1 MRAAGSRGIPRFPRG
16 QQPGGSA
23 AVSGKGKDYQ
33 GLHRAG
39 RRELGGVRGRE
50 CRWQGRMWA
59 RIEQVGK
66 NVDACLE
73 TGGATVNDII
83 FATRSP
89 KKHNGPDVGIVQPS
103 FLVVSRGLRGD
114 QVGSGY
120 RPGRNRDLPAPPAA
134 VGNINRR
141 GGSAA
146 SSPKLLSSLYS
157 QNNDICASDT
167 LALPSSG
174 TANLPQSSP
183 SRASSRPHC
192 RVARANRRSSRSA
205 YTPCPANR

>member
-1 MRAAGSRGIPRFPRG
+1 MSLAGAICGRGSSRL
-16 QQPGGSA
+16 A
-23 AVSGKGKDYQ
+23 
-33 GLHRAG
+33 
-39 RRELGGVRGRE
+39 
-50 CRWQGRMWA
+50 
-59 RIEQVGK
+59 K

-89 KKHNGPDVGIVQPS
+89 KKHNGPDVAIVQPS
-103 FLVVSRGLRGD
+103 FLVESRGLRGD

-120 RPGRNRDLPAPPAA
+120 RPGRNRDSPAPPAA

-157 QNNDICASDT
+157 QNNDICASIT
-167 LALPSSG
+167 RAVPLSG
-174 TANLPQSSP
+174 TANLPQSRP
-183 SRASSRPHC
+183 SRASSRPHR
-192 RVARANRRSSRSA
+192 RVARVNRRSSRSA